1 MVTSTD
7 IEERNSALRLSNLST
22 FENPYLPLPVVRLSP
37 LLEKLLAKEPESSE
51 ALATLVGRLLLR
63 ADISYLWVF
72 RSICGLRDN
81 KHSTFQI
88 EFFEAFHIS
97 LARNYL
103 PPSRVR
109 HMAWSF

>member
-1 MVTSTD
+1 M
-7 IEERNSALRLSNLST
+7 
-22 FENPYLPLPVVRLSP
+22 
-37 LLEKLLAKEPESSE
+37 AKEPESSD